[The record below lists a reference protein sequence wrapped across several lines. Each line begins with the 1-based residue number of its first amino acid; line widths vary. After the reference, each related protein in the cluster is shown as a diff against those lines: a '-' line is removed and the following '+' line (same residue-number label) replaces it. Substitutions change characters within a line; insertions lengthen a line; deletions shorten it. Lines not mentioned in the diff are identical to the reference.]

1 MTPDQISTI
10 LGAIDRLE
18 QKVDA
23 KADKTDIHRLERK
36 LDSADGRITDIEKH
50 EIRDEATNE
59 AKDDLKGV
67 IWKSTLATI
76 TAVGVLVAI
85 AVAVIDHI

>member
-36 LDSADGRITDIEKH
+36 LDSADGRIADIEKR

-85 AVAVIDHI
+85 AVAVIDHV